1 MDLALNMTVSAFLGV
16 VVAVSYM
23 HKNSYTKSFIT
34 TLVILPLLVEFV
46 IMMVN
51 GNVGTGVA
59 VMGAFSLIRFR
70 SVPGGAKE
78 MLAVF
83 WSMAIGIATGMSYL
97 TVAIAFTVAVSL
109 LIFCL
114 NVIQFGNQQF
124 GKQRLFKITIAE
136 DLDYPEI
143 FEAAFSEFTSQ
154 AELVQVR
161 TTNMGSMYELRYLVK
176 LNDLNDER
184 KLMDSLRIENGNL
197 PIISSKNI
205 ATNEL

>member
-1 MDLALNMTVSAFLGV
+1 MDLALNMAVSVLLGI

-78 MLAVF
+78 ILAVF
-83 WSMAIGIATGMSYL
+83 WSMAIGIATGMGYL
-97 TVAIAFTVAVSL
+97 TVAIAFTVVVGL
-109 LIFCL
+109 LMFGL
-114 NVIQFGNQQF
+114 NVSRFGNQQS
-124 GKQRLFKITIAE
+124 GKQRLFRITIAE
-136 DLDYPEI
+136 DLDYPEV
-143 FEAAFSEFTSQ
+143 FESAFNEFTSQ
-154 AELVQVR
+154 AELVQVK
-161 TTNMGSMYELRYLVK
+161 TTNMGSMYELRYLVE
-176 LNDLNDER
+176 LNDLTNER